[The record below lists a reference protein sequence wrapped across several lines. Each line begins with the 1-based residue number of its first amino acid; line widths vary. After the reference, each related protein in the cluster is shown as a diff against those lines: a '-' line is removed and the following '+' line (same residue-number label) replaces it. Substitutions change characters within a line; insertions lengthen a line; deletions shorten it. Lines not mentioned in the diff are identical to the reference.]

1 MSNNSILVLNESDF
15 EINTKLDT
23 IIDLLNKQSLNQQRE
38 IDELKKEIE
47 LKNKKINRLED
58 ILNNFKISSLDDTN
72 EKIKYN
78 QLIRKKII
86 FPFMPLLSRDFYF
99 KNKF

>member
-1 MSNNSILVLNESDF
+1 MSNNSIIVLNESDF

-47 LKNKKINRLED
+47 LKNKKIERLED
-58 ILNNFKISSLDDTN
+58 IVNNFKISSTDTAD
-72 EKIKYN
+72 KIKYN

-86 FPFMPLLSRDFYF
+86 FPFVPLLSRDFYF